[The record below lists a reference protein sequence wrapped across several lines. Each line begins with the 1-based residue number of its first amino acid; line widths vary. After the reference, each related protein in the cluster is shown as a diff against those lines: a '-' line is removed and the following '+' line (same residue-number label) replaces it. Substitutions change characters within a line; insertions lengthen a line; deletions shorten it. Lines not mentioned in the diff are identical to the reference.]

1 MKNGVPETYEAPQ
14 DGSMIDRSEAVN
26 LALFIKLDK
35 QNTRIADKG
44 VMLLADAVIAM
55 DAVLKGEQA

>member
-1 MKNGVPETYEAPQ
+1 MGLLAGRK
-14 DGSMIDRSEAVN
+14 DGQVDRSEAVN